1 MLHKRFTLS
10 VVFFFGFGLI
20 GIHAQEIHQ
29 TISTSGGEASGIG
42 GSISYS
48 VGQIVYTA
56 NTGTN
61 GSESQGVQQ
70 PYEISVV
77 TGLEESAGINLILSA
92 FPNPTS
98 NVLQLKIENYNK
110 ENMFYEIYDFNGKL
124 LETKKIDSNITN
136 IVMVNFVSSNYFL
149 KIKNNNELVKTF
161 KITKN

>member
-1 MLHKRFTLS
+1 MLHKRFILS

-29 TISTSGGEASGIG
+29 TISTSGGEDSGIG

-48 VGQIVYTA
+48 VGQIVYTT

-77 TGLEESAGINLILSA
+77 TGLEESAGINLTLSA
-92 FPNPTS
+92 FPNPTT
-98 NVLQLKIENYNK
+98 NVLQLKIENYSK
-110 ENMFYEIYDFNGKL
+110 ENMSYQIYDINGKL
-124 LETKKIDSNITN
+124 LENS
-136 IVMVNFVSSNYFL
+136 
-149 KIKNNNELVKTF
+149 
-161 KITKN
+161 